1 MKNFNKLNFETRFKE
16 LETKKFYRV
25 TSIDFDEKVVTGI
38 AIGGKEEKLFPME
51 KVRLSAFTR
60 FYDKR
65 NRKIFGNMLVIANLE
80 NDSILGS
87 VINSRGV

>member
-38 AIGGKEEKLFPME
+38 ALGGKEEKLFPWFLTKE
-51 KVRLSAFTR
+51 KQLK
-60 FYDKR
+60 KR
-65 NRKIFGNMLVIANLE
+65 NSYGKR
-80 NDSILGS
+80 SIWF
-87 VINSRGV
+87 